1 MAGHIDVTLIGTA
14 AGATI
19 AVGTI
24 LGWAARR
31 LGRAALWILALSQL
45 PEAVSGLAGQV
56 GELTTTVNLL
66 ARTVDG
72 LQSPPP
78 PATGQLALEAP

>member
-1 MAGHIDVTLIGTA
+1 MAIDVTLIGTA

-24 LGWAARR
+24 AGYVARR
-31 LGRAALWILALSQL
+31 IGRTALWILALSQL
-45 PEAVSGLAGQV
+45 PDAVSGLAGQV
-56 GELTTTVNLL
+56 GELHSAVADL

-78 PATGQLALEAP
+78 PGPRALESA